1 MRDVQENHS
10 HTSFVDLIALDDLF
24 FAPTISNV
32 DGSKTPAIQNTKGLF
47 K

>member
-1 MRDVQENHS
+1 MRDVQQNHS

-32 DGSKTPAIQNTKGLF
+32 DVSKTAAVQNTKGLI